1 MATSLSV
8 PSVSITRITQP
19 PGDHWFG
26 YYDKTPWSNDGD
38 KVLTMRTTFR
48 NRQPTPNDA
57 IDLGVLI
64 PSESFRF
71 ERFASTTAWCW
82 QQGTMLQWIPKRED
96 TVVYN
101 DRRNNQFVSVVRDL
115 QRRHETTLDRALYA
129 LDPEGRYAV
138 GLNFSRLASHRP
150 GYGYEGVPDPYAT
163 NPSPAEDG
171 LWKIDLDSGKSTL
184 LLSLAAV
191 VSLEPDPAMA
201 NHMHWLNHAQIN
213 TSGTRIACLHRWQPE
228 HGPRQTRL
236 LTVGHDGSSPRI
248 VWSARHVSHYDWR
261 NEDEILVWGGQASAP
276 NSFWRISDAGRTAR
290 PFAPNLLREDG
301 HCSFSPDRRWLV
313 TDTYPNQARLRILK
327 LVRVADEACI
337 DIGAFYAPPELDG
350 PTRVDL
356 HPRWNREGTQL
367 CIDSAHEGTRQMYVA
382 DVEPVTNST

>member
-1 MATSLSV
+1 
-8 PSVSITRITQP
+8 
-19 PGDHWFG
+19 
-26 YYDKTPWSNDGD
+26 
-38 KVLTMRTTFR
+38 MRTTFR

-101 DRRNNQFVSVVRDL
+101 DRRNNQFVGVIRDL

-129 LDPEGRYAV
+129 VDPEGRYAV

-171 LWKIDLDSGKSTL
+171 LWQIDLDSGESTL

-201 NHMHWLNHAQIN
+201 NHVHWLNHAQIN

-261 NEDEILVWGGQASAP
+261 NEDEILVWGGQPSAP

-313 TDTYPNQARLRILK
+313 TDTYPDQARLRTLK

>member
-1 MATSLSV
+1 
-8 PSVSITRITQP
+8 
-19 PGDHWFG
+19 
-26 YYDKTPWSNDGD
+26 
-38 KVLTMRTTFR
+38 MRATFR
-48 NRQPTPNDA
+48 NRQPTPRDA

-82 QQGTMLQWIPKRED
+82 QQGTMLQWLPNRQD

-101 DRRNNQFVSVVRDL
+101 DRRNNQFVGVVREL
-115 QRRHETTLDRALYA
+115 HRRHETTLDRALYA
-129 LDPEGRYAV
+129 VDPEGRYAI

-163 NPSPAEDG
+163 HPSSGEDG
-171 LWKIDLDSGKSTL
+171 LWKIDFDSGESTL

-201 NHMHWLNHAQIN
+201 SHMHWLNHAQIN
-213 TSGTRIACLHRWQPE
+213 TSGTRIACLHRWQPD

-248 VWSARHVSHYDWR
+248 VWAARHVSHYDWR
-261 NEDEILVWGGQASAP
+261 NEDEILVWGGEPAAP
-276 NSFWRISDAGRTAR
+276 NSFWQVSDAGRPAR

-301 HCSFSPDRRWLV
+301 HCSFSPDGRWLV
-313 TDTYPNQARLRILK
+313 TDTYPNQARLRTLK
-327 LVRVADEACI
+327 LVRVADESCI

-356 HPRWNREGTQL
+356 HPRWNRAGTQI

-382 DVEPVTNST
+382 DVESVTNNP